1 LDSSKAVIIELNKQ
15 YLCNLLRERKEWLQ
29 TEVKRLMLDKG
40 SSSVMI
46 EHYIGEMETIDT
58 QRKALG
64 K

>member
-1 LDSSKAVIIELNKQ
+1 MAILELNKQ
-15 YLCNLLRERKEWLQ
+15 YICSLLRERKEWLQ
-29 TEVKRLMLDKG
+29 NEVKRLMLDKA

-46 EHYIGEMETIDT
+46 EVYIREMETIDT

>member
-1 LDSSKAVIIELNKQ
+1 MAILELNKQ

-29 TEVKRLMLDKG
+29 NEVKRLMLDKA

-46 EHYIGEMETIDT
+46 ENYIREMETIDT

>member
-1 LDSSKAVIIELNKQ
+1 MAPIELNKQ
-15 YLCNLLRERKEWLQ
+15 YICNLLRERKEWLQ

-46 EHYIGEMETIDT
+46 EAYIREMETIDT

>member
-1 LDSSKAVIIELNKQ
+1 MIIELNKQ

-29 TEVKRLMLDKG
+29 NEVKRLMLDKA

-46 EHYIGEMETIDT
+46 EQYIGEMETIDT

>member
-1 LDSSKAVIIELNKQ
+1 VIIELNKQ

-29 TEVKRLMLDKG
+29 SEVKRLMLDKA

-46 EHYIGEMETIDT
+46 EQYIGEMETIDT

>member
-1 LDSSKAVIIELNKQ
+1 MAILELNKQ
-15 YLCNLLRERKEWLQ
+15 YICSLLRERKEWLQ
-29 TEVKRLMLDKG
+29 NEVKRLMLDKA

-46 EHYIGEMETIDT
+46 EQYIREMETIDT

>member
-1 LDSSKAVIIELNKQ
+1 MIIELNKQ

-29 TEVKRLMLDKG
+29 SEVKRLMLDKA

-46 EHYIGEMETIDT
+46 EQYIGEMETIDT

>member
-1 LDSSKAVIIELNKQ
+1 MAIIELNKQ

-29 TEVKRLMLDKG
+29 NEVKRLMLDKG

-46 EHYIGEMETIDT
+46 EQYIGEMETIDT

>member
-1 LDSSKAVIIELNKQ
+1 VIIELNKQ

-29 TEVKRLMLDKG
+29 NEVKRLMLDKA

-46 EHYIGEMETIDT
+46 EQYIGEMETIDT

>member
-1 LDSSKAVIIELNKQ
+1 MAITELNKQ

-40 SSSVMI
+40 SSSVI
-46 EHYIGEMETIDT
+46 LQDHIREMETIDT

>member
-1 LDSSKAVIIELNKQ
+1 MAILELNKQ
-15 YLCNLLRERKEWLQ
+15 YIGNLLRERKEWLQ
-29 TEVKRLMLDKG
+29 NEVKRLMLDKA

-46 EHYIGEMETIDT
+46 EQYIREMETIDT

>member
-1 LDSSKAVIIELNKQ
+1 MIIELNKQ
-15 YLCNLLRERKEWLQ
+15 YICNLLRERKEWLQ
-29 TEVKRLMLDKG
+29 NEVKRLMLDKA

-46 EHYIGEMETIDT
+46 EAYIREMETIDT

>member
-1 LDSSKAVIIELNKQ
+1 MAIIELNKQ

-29 TEVKRLMLDKG
+29 NEVKRLMLDKA

-46 EHYIGEMETIDT
+46 EVYIREMETIDT

>member
-1 LDSSKAVIIELNKQ
+1 VIIEINKP
-15 YLCNLLRERKEWLQ
+15 YICNLLRERKEWLQ
-29 TEVKRLMLDKG
+29 NEVKRLMLDKA

-46 EHYIGEMETIDT
+46 EQYIREMETIDT

>member
-1 LDSSKAVIIELNKQ
+1 MALTELNKQ
-15 YLCNLLRERKEWLQ
+15 YICNLLRERKEWLQ

-46 EHYIGEMETIDT
+46 EAYIREMETIDT

>member
-1 LDSSKAVIIELNKQ
+1 MAILDLNKQ

-29 TEVKRLMLDKG
+29 SEVKRLMLDKA

-46 EHYIGEMETIDT
+46 EQYIGEMETIDT

>member
-1 LDSSKAVIIELNKQ
+1 MAIIELNKQ

-29 TEVKRLMLDKG
+29 NEVKRLMLDKA

-46 EHYIGEMETIDT
+46 EQYIGEMETIDT

>member
-1 LDSSKAVIIELNKQ
+1 MAIIELNKQ

-29 TEVKRLMLDKG
+29 NEVKRLMLDKA

-46 EHYIGEMETIDT
+46 EQYIGEMENIYT

>member
-1 LDSSKAVIIELNKQ
+1 MIIELNKQ

-29 TEVKRLMLDKG
+29 TEVKRLMLDKA

-46 EHYIGEMETIDT
+46 EQYIGEMETIDT

>member
-1 LDSSKAVIIELNKQ
+1 MAFLELNKQ

-29 TEVKRLMLDKG
+29 SEVKRLMLDKA
-40 SSSVMI
+40 SSSVI
-46 EHYIGEMETIDT
+46 IQDHIREMETIDT

>member
-1 LDSSKAVIIELNKQ
+1 MAIIELNKQ
-15 YLCNLLRERKEWLQ
+15 YLCNLLRDRKEWLQ
-29 TEVKRLMLDKG
+29 NEVKRLMLDKA

-46 EHYIGEMETIDT
+46 EQYIGEMETIDT

>member
-1 LDSSKAVIIELNKQ
+1 MALTELNKQ

-46 EHYIGEMETIDT
+46 EAYIREMETIDT

>member
-1 LDSSKAVIIELNKQ
+1 MAILELNKQ
-15 YLCNLLRERKEWLQ
+15 YICNLLRERKEWLQ
-29 TEVKRLMLDKG
+29 NEVKRLMLDKA

-46 EHYIGEMETIDT
+46 EQYIGEMETIDT

>member
-1 LDSSKAVIIELNKQ
+1 MAIIELNKQ

-29 TEVKRLMLDKG
+29 NEVKRLVLDKA

-46 EHYIGEMETIDT
+46 EQYIGEMETIDT

>member
-29 TEVKRLMLDKG
+29 NEVKRLMLDKA

-46 EHYIGEMETIDT
+46 EQYIGEMETIDT

>member
-1 LDSSKAVIIELNKQ
+1 MAILDLNKQ

-29 TEVKRLMLDKG
+29 NEVKRLMLDKA

-46 EHYIGEMETIDT
+46 EQYIGEMETIDT

>member
-1 LDSSKAVIIELNKQ
+1 MDSPKAVIIELNKQ
-15 YLCNLLRERKEWLQ
+15 YIGNLLRERKEWLQ
-29 TEVKRLMLDKG
+29 NEVKRLMLDKA

-46 EHYIGEMETIDT
+46 EQYIREMETIDT

>member
-1 LDSSKAVIIELNKQ
+1 VIIELNKQ

-29 TEVKRLMLDKG
+29 TEVKRLMLDKA

-46 EHYIGEMETIDT
+46 EQYIGEMETIDT

>member
-1 LDSSKAVIIELNKQ
+1 VIIELNKQ

-29 TEVKRLMLDKG
+29 NEVKRLMLDKG

>member
-1 LDSSKAVIIELNKQ
+1 MAIIELNKQ

-29 TEVKRLMLDKG
+29 SEVKRLMLDKA

-46 EHYIGEMETIDT
+46 EQYIGEMETIDT

>member
-1 LDSSKAVIIELNKQ
+1 MAILELNKQ
-15 YLCNLLRERKEWLQ
+15 YICNLLRERKEWLQ
-29 TEVKRLMLDKG
+29 NEVKRLMLDKA

-46 EHYIGEMETIDT
+46 EQYIREMETIDT

>member
-1 LDSSKAVIIELNKQ
+1 MAILELNKQ

-29 TEVKRLMLDKG
+29 NEVKRLMLDKA

-46 EHYIGEMETIDT
+46 EQYIREMETIDT

>member
-1 LDSSKAVIIELNKQ
+1 MAITELNKQ
-15 YLCNLLRERKEWLQ
+15 YICSLLRERKEWLQ
-29 TEVKRLMLDKG
+29 NEVKRLMLDKA

-46 EHYIGEMETIDT
+46 EVYIREMETIDT